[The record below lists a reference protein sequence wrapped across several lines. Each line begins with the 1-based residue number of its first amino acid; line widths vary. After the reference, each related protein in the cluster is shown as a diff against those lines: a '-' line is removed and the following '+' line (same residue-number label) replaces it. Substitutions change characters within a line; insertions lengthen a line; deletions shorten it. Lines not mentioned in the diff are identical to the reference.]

1 MTHAELRP
9 VIRYDSARQLVERAL
24 AHAVEK
30 GWRVCA
36 VVVDPSGHV
45 VASGRMDG
53 VPAPVFDYA
62 NDKAYTA
69 GTLGKS
75 TRAFFERMNSAP
87 ELHLGLVNRPRV
99 CAWDGG
105 LPIVEDGQVI
115 GGLGVSGAAG
125 PEDVECAQAALES
138 LTLTG

>member
-1 MTHAELRP
+1 MQHADMRPAVRYETAKALVDKAITHAAEN
-9 VIRYDSARQLVERAL
+9 
-24 AHAVEK
+24 
-30 GWRVCA
+30 GWQVCA

-53 VPAPVFDYA
+53 VPAPVFDFA
-62 NDKAYTA
+62 SDKAYTA

-75 TRAFFERMNSAP
+75 TRAFFERMNSSP
-87 ELHLGLVNRPRV
+87 ELHMGMVNRPRL

-105 LPIVEDGQVI
+105 LPILEDGTPI

-125 PEDVECAQAALES
+125 PDDVACAEAALAS
-138 LTLTG
+138 LGLNA

>member
-1 MTHAELRP
+1 MEHAVLRP
-9 VIRYDSARQLVERAL
+9 VIRFETAKDLVDRTVSFATDN
-24 AHAVEK
+24 
-30 GWRVCA
+30 GWTVAA

-45 VASGRMDG
+45 IAAGRMDG

-75 TRAFFERMNSAP
+75 TRAFFERMSSSP
-87 ELHLGLVNRPRV
+87 DLSMGMINRDRL

-105 LPIVEDGQVI
+105 LPIVEDGQLI
-115 GGLGVSGAAG
+115 GGLGVSGAQG
-125 PEDVECAQAALES
+125 HEDIACAEAALVALGLS
-138 LTLTG
+138 G